1 MPDPAPAA
9 ATILVAE
16 DDAIQRQ
23 LYVEVLVHA
32 GYRVLEAADGAQA
45 MEIAHERRPDLVIV
59 DVSMPGMSGW
69 NVVRQLRE
77 DYSLGALRVVMV
89 TGLSETWDRDASI
102 AAGADSHLT
111 KPLAPERLLAEIKRV
126 LGK

>member
-16 DDAIQRQ
+16 DDATQRQ

-32 GYRVLEAADGAQA
+32 GYRVLEAADGAHTIK
-45 MEIAHERRPDLVIV
+45 IAHEQRPDLVIV

-126 LGK
+126 LGR

>member
-126 LGK
+126 LGR